1 MDASFAVNT
10 RNFYAPCASPEEC
23 FASWKCIESPLAD
36 SSGPRMWRKTSAK
49 AVKQTLAAKV
59 GISRFKDSY
68 WRIVPACSCEIM
80 DDDILAEQL
89 RGSSWSWNS
98 GRLMLKKARR
108 WFRHLGTMTYVR
120 LKSCWNAHEPPM
132 RHRDDGSAPLHHVAQ
147 MGHVAPAELLVDAE
161 AQINPLDCFGYTP
174 LFVAGEGNLD
184 IVHLLAEN
192 GAAKGQANNYGATP
206 LFVAAAAG
214 HLEIIRFL
222 VEVGAAKDQ
231 AKNDGAPP
239 LFVAAVE
246 GLLDIVRFLVEAGA
260 AKKGATPLMAAVQ
273 EGNLDIIRLLME
285 SGAVCRLFCCP
296 PKMWCCESGIATN
309 GNLGSVVLLMADIG
323 ALPPPKVRRTGDWGS
338 LAQVLSFLQRK
349 TSTPGVQSRG

>member
-68 WRIVPACSCEIM
+68 WRIVTACSCEIP
-80 DDDILAEQL
+80 DDILAEQL

-108 WFRHLGTMTYVR
+108 WFRHLGTIWNNDLR
-120 LKSCWNAHEPPM
+120 ALEELLKCPRTPNE
-132 RHRDDGSAPLHHVAQ
+132 APLHHVAQ
-147 MGHVAPAELLVDAE
+147 MGHVAPAEFLVDAE

-174 LFVAGEGNLD
+174 LLVAAGEGNLD

-192 GAAKGQANNYGATP
+192 GAAKDQANNYGATP

-246 GLLDIVRFLVEAGA
+246 GLLDPSRHCPLPGRSWCSQKRCNTLDGCSSRRQFGHNPPADGVR
-260 AKKGATPLMAAVQ
+260 
-273 EGNLDIIRLLME
+273 
-285 SGAVCRLFCCP
+285 CRLQAFLCP

-309 GNLGSVVLLMADIG
+309 GNLGSVVRLMADIG